1 MDKIVIRTD
10 QTDLSSH
17 MLSLLNTLFPECDID
32 IVIDED
38 AQESGGMANWLE
50 NEI

>member
-1 MDKIVIRTD
+1 MDKIVVRTD

-17 MLSLLNTLFPECDID
+17 LLSLLNTLFPECDID

-38 AQESGGMANWLE
+38 TQESRGMANWPE
-50 NEI
+50 NEL

>member
-17 MLSLLNTLFPECDID
+17 LLTLLNTLFPECNID

-38 AQESGGMANWLE
+38 AQESGRMANRLE
-50 NEI
+50 NKV